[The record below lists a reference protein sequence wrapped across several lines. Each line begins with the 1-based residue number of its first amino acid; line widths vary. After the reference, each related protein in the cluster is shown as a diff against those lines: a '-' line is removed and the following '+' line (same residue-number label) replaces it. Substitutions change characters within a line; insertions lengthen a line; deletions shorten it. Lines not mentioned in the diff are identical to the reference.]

1 MLKKMKFLKY
11 TTPKN
16 ILIFIF
22 LNFLSTFAE
31 VITIAS
37 IIPFILIAFDE
48 NKRTLIL
55 ENFNFLPENIFENFY
70 LITIIYF
77 IIIIISYFIKYF
89 SLKYTTKLSNEIT
102 HEVRI
107 KIFSNSIFEN
117 YQKILNLNQNK
128 ILSLISIKI
137 NDFTSYV
144 SSYLQLISSLFTSVI
159 IIVYLS
165 LIEVKI
171 IIITLIFFSIYFLVI
186 FYKNKNILFNNGK
199 IISNSQNEIIR
210 VYKNIFGFFEEITI
224 YNLKNKI
231 NNLFINSS
239 ELISKK
245 YQTNYVIGNLPRI
258 QIEYISII
266 LVIIFLIFMKNKNFD
281 IVSNLA
287 ILATF
292 GFSAQKLLPLIN
304 KIFNNLSQIKSSLPI
319 YEEYINS
326 LENLKNK
333 NEIVEK
339 KFEEI
344 KFNNS
349 FEIKNI
355 KFKYKKSKNYIIK
368 NLNLKIKK
376 GSATSI
382 YGKSGSGKSTLGKI
396 VLGILPEIDTK
407 IIVDEKQ
414 VVSKKLIPSW
424 QRKLSYVSQNTFIFD
439 GTIKENITLSSNK
452 NSINHNLLK
461 NCCKI
466 SMVDNFS
473 KKLSN
478 GLNTYLQNN
487 GSILSGG
494 QKQRI
499 GIARALYK
507 NSEILILDE
516 PTSALDKNM
525 EKKLV
530 KNLLK
535 LKKTLIFFSHSSL
548 IKSISHKNIKL

>member
-11 TTPKN
+11 TTPKK

-37 IIPFILIAFDE
+37 IIPFILIVFDE
-48 NKRTLIL
+48 NKKRLIL
-55 ENFNFLPENIFENFY
+55 ENFNFLPENIFDNFY
-70 LITIIYF
+70 LITFIYL

-89 SLKYTTKLSNEIT
+89 SLIYTTKLSNEIT
-102 HEVRI
+102 HEVRV

-137 NDFTSYV
+137 NDFTSYI
-144 SSYLQLISSLFTSVI
+144 SSYLQLISSLFTSVV

-165 LIEVKI
+165 VIEVKI
-171 IIITLIFFSIYFLVI
+171 IILTLIFFSIYFLVI

-210 VYKNIFGFFEEITI
+210 VYKNIFGFFEEITV

-245 YQTNYVIGNLPRI
+245 YQKNYIIGNLPRI

-266 LVIIFLIFMKNKNFD
+266 LAIFFLIFMKNQNFD
-281 IVSNLA
+281 IVSNIA

-304 KIFNNLSQIKSSLPI
+304 KIFNNLSQIKSSSPI
-319 YEEYINS
+319 YKEFINF

-339 KFEEI
+339 NFKEI

-355 KFKYKKSKNYIIK
+355 KFKYKKSKNNIIK

-376 GSATSI
+376 GSVTSI

-396 VLGILPEIDTK
+396 ILGLLPEIDSK
-407 IIVDEKQ
+407 IIVDEKK
-414 VVSKKLIPSW
+414 VISKKLIPSW

-439 GTIKENITLSSNK
+439 GTIKENITLFSNK
-452 NSINHNLLK
+452 NNINYNLLK
-461 NCCKI
+461 KCCKI
-466 SMVDNFS
+466 SMIDNFS
-473 KKLSN
+473 KNLSN

-535 LKKTLIFFSHSSL
+535 LDKTLIFFSHSSL